1 MRQAGTV
8 GLVLQGRE
16 HVWTKFGGSGCL
28 ACSGTG
34 TLAIM
39 AGTQDACGKEQWVV
53 EGLKI
58 VWRNL
63 DFFI

>member
-16 HVWTKFGGSGCL
+16 RVWTKSGSSSCL
-28 ACSGTG
+28 ACLGTG
-34 TLAIM
+34 TLATM
-39 AGTQDACGKEQWVV
+39 AGTQDAYRKEEWVV

-63 DFFI
+63 DFLI

>member
-16 HVWTKFGGSGCL
+16 HALTKSVGSSCL
-28 ACSGTG
+28 ACLGTG
-34 TLAIM
+34 TLATM
-39 AGTQDACGKEQWVV
+39 AATQDACGKEQWVV

-58 VWRNL
+58 VWRDL
-63 DFFI
+63 DFLI